1 MKREKTHLHHFVPAA
16 AALACLLLGAGCND
30 SSGPQDCPGIALP
43 ALSLKVLDAETLLP
57 AACGARV
64 WALDGEFVA
73 ELVPFCVGALPDSLQ
88 YPFVSGPEERAGTYT
103 VLIAKDGY
111 EPWSRAGIVVKDG
124 VCNVETVKI
133 EVRLVRAVGP
143 R

>member
-1 MKREKTHLHHFVPAA
+1 MKREKTRLHHFVPAA
-16 AALACLLLGAGCND
+16 AVLACLLLGAGCFD
-30 SSGPQDCPGIALP
+30 SGGPGDCPAQVLP

-64 WALDGEFVA
+64 WAMDGDFVA
-73 ELVPFCVGALPDSLQ
+73 ELEPYCDGALPDSLQ
-88 YPFVSGPEERAGTYT
+88 YPFVAGPEERAGTYT

-124 VCNVETVKI
+124 VCNVETVNI
-133 EVRLVRAVGP
+133 EVLLVRAVGP